1 VVASGAKMRKKF
13 LLINYVSERMEEALQ
28 AKDDG
33 EKFIGIEELQQELAI
48 AEEDAGSSVGC
59 RA

>member
-28 AKDDG
+28 AKDAG

>member
-1 VVASGAKMRKKF
+1 MVASGAKMRKKF

-28 AKDDG
+28 AKDAG

>member
-1 VVASGAKMRKKF
+1 MVASGAKMRKKF